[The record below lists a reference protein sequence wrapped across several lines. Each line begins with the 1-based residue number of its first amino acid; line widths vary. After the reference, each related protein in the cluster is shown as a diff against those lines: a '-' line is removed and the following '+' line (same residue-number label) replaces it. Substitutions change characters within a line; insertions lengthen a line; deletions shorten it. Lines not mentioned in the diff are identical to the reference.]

1 MLIRKIKSRLNSLLS
16 AYIKLP
22 MPALHRTSSVPTQ
35 TNQTE
40 CNSMHI
46 LTSFAQLIV
55 LIAKYMAK
63 LYYIKDSMYAESK
76 KYWWKSMLYSLQSIC
91 YCFWVFCSLKASKKR
106 HMLEQAIYKLF
117 SQWTPVFSISV
128 HTDTE
133 LRPYAFV
140 YLYVCYWCQLK
151 FCIEQRTG
159 WLRYEKNPGKH
170 VIQSKIASWICPNTA
185 YIVCWSVTQ
194 HPHSKS
200 R

>member
-76 KYWWKSMLYSLQSIC
+76 KYW
-91 YCFWVFCSLKASKKR
+91 
-106 HMLEQAIYKLF
+106 
-117 SQWTPVFSISV
+117 
-128 HTDTE
+128 
-133 LRPYAFV
+133 
-140 YLYVCYWCQLK
+140 
-151 FCIEQRTG
+151 
-159 WLRYEKNPGKH
+159 
-170 VIQSKIASWICPNTA
+170 
-185 YIVCWSVTQ
+185 
-194 HPHSKS
+194 
-200 R
+200 